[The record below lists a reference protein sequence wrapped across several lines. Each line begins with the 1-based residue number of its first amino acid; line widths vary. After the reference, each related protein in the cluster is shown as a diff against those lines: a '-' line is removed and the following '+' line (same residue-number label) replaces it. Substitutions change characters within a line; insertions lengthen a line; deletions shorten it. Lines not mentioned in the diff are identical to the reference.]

1 MRSLPNTG
9 LNIYIPIMLS
19 RSEEMTTGW
28 VRGSTDPL
36 GDGLVLKSHW
46 SPEFPKPTPGLVA
59 HSDVLGLLELVL
71 LKSEGAVVPEMC
83 DHFQCSYPGQSQKYL
98 RERLDRLIGK
108 VFASEPGSF
117 LKGNWNSLF

>member
-46 SPEFPKPTPGLVA
+46 SPSSLNLHLDWWPTVMSPGIGVA
-59 HSDVLGLLELVL
+59 E
-71 LKSEGAVVPEMC
+71 E
-83 DHFQCSYPGQSQKYL
+83 
-98 RERLDRLIGK
+98 
-108 VFASEPGSF
+108 
-117 LKGNWNSLF
+117 